1 MSRPIQRI
9 SFLFFRPDLSAYYWI
24 TDYVYRT
31 SQGNS
36 SPCFFLLG
44 SPTFKNFFFFFFSST
59 EFVGDTLAR
68 PVEVTVPTDVRHH
81 SASIASRRWST
92 AADRK
97 RIVPK
102 CAAFFRPQL
111 NNSVL
116 ETCINVDMLLL
127 FFVCLFFFG
136 SSLPLFFDK
145 QKMPFHPAR
154 TRIHLV
160 DLFRL
165 RLVHQ
170 REIRS
175 ADLVPNNKK
184 KKGPDGNQTCS
195 ERKKQ
200 QRGREMKSIS

>member
-1 MSRPIQRI
+1 
-9 SFLFFRPDLSAYYWI
+9 
-24 TDYVYRT
+24 
-31 SQGNS
+31 
-36 SPCFFLLG
+36 
-44 SPTFKNFFFFFFSST
+44 
-59 EFVGDTLAR
+59 
-68 PVEVTVPTDVRHH
+68 
-81 SASIASRRWST
+81 
-92 AADRK
+92 
-97 RIVPK
+97 
-102 CAAFFRPQL
+102 
-111 NNSVL
+111 
-116 ETCINVDMLLL
+116 MLLL

-184 KKGPDGNQTCS
+184 KKVLMAIKPV
-195 ERKKQ
+195 RKEKNNSAA
-200 QRGREMKSIS
+200 GK